1 MTTDASSRG
10 ALRRRLAS
18 ERGVTLLETVC
29 ALFLFA
35 LSIGTMSN
43 FIVTQIRSS
52 NTNDNYT
59 LAYELAV
66 QELED
71 FRAQLY
77 DQMES
82 RSREHQ
88 VGGMTFEIETS
99 VEEGVP
105 SANMKTIDVGIHW
118 NEPAG
123 ARNVALQTIY
133 TAVTR

>member
-1 MTTDASSRG
+1 VPRVP
-10 ALRRRLAS
+10 LRRLAG
-18 ERGVTLLETVC
+18 ERGVTLLETIC

-35 LSIGTMSN
+35 LSVGTMSS

-59 LAYELAV
+59 LAYELGV

-88 VGGMTFEIETS
+88 VGGMTFEVETS

-105 SANMKTIDVGIHW
+105 SANMKTIDVDIHW
-118 NEPAG
+118 HEPAG
-123 ARNVALQTIY
+123 ERNVVLQTIY